1 MKTSKKAQK
10 QERSPDSAHT
20 LDSPIPG
27 LKHRCFGCAP
37 ENRTGLHLRFREN
50 PDALSVESEFRMPRR
65 FEGPPGH
72 LHGGIIATV
81 LDEAM
86 GKVNRRKGV
95 VALTRRISVDYLL
108 PVPLATRLR
117 VVGWSVK
124 VEGRKHF
131 HAAEIRTLTG
141 EVLARG
147 EGLFVAVDPGQM
159 FRKYR
164 QRLTLEGRKK

>member
-1 MKTSKKAQK
+1 MKTAKKPQK
-10 QERSPDSAHT
+10 QRQIPDSAHA
-20 LDSPIPG
+20 LDNPISG
-27 LKHRCFGCAP
+27 LQHHCFGCAP
-37 ENRTGLHLRFREN
+37 ENRTGLHLKFREN
-50 PDALSVESEFRMPRR
+50 PDDRSVESEFRMPRR

-117 VVGWSVK
+117 VVGWCVK
-124 VEGRKHF
+124 VQGRKHF
-131 HAAEIRTLTG
+131 HAAEIRALTG
-141 EVLARG
+141 EVLAHG
-147 EGLFVAVDPGQM
+147 EGLFIAVDPEQM

-164 QRLTLEGRKK
+164 QRLTLDRRG